1 MMKIHNKIILITS
14 LIITVSCKNGTGD
27 TEGTDQ
33 VSNDSQILMSEQI
46 QSVAGIGKIEPET
59 RILSLAANR
68 GGIITGIL
76 RHDGD
81 RVKKGEAIIELDSE
95 TEAANLELI
104 RARIRTLR
112 NQIRLDSCNI
122 KETEI
127 KLSDKER
134 LLESSRKLFIN
145 GGETGRNVD
154 DLETEVRL
162 LETALN
168 KDKVNLAISEAKLS
182 ELNTEQKLARI
193 ELNRRILTAP
203 ADGTILNISVTFGS
217 SVNQYAVYCDFAPD
231 GRLIARC
238 EVDEMFASY
247 VKEGQNAKITLVG
260 TSDIIATGK
269 VIKAAP
275 FLKSKSLFSELPG
288 DREDRRVREVW
299 ILLDETEELLY
310 NFQVECIITI

>member
-1 MMKIHNKIILITS
+1 MNIRNNFILFLALLINISCNKSRDKTS
-14 LIITVSCKNGTGD
+14 GSDQGSSD
-27 TEGTDQ
+27 TQTF
-33 VSNDSQILMSEQI
+33 MSEQI

-104 RARIRTLR
+104 IARIRTLR

-127 KLSDKER
+127 KLADKVR

-145 GGETGRNVD
+145 GAETGRNVD
-154 DLETEVRL
+154 DLETEVSL

-168 KDKVNLAISEAKLS
+168 KDKVNQAISESKLS
-182 ELNTEQKLARI
+182 ELRAEQRLARI
-193 ELNRRILTAP
+193 ELDRRILTAP

-217 SVNQYAVYCDFAPD
+217 SINQYAVYCDFAPD

-247 VKEGQNAKITLVG
+247 VKEGQDAKITLVG
-260 TSDIIATGK
+260 TSDVIATGK

-299 ILLDETEELLY
+299 VLLDDKKEFLY